1 MSEVDSRQS
10 TVESLQITK
19 VGSWELLQEADVVL
33 EKDLDIVD
41 AVLEHGETI
50 DADAE
55 GKATDFFRVIIHEAV
70 DGGIDHAG
78 AEEFNPGRTLA
89 LRAGSSASGRSGSA
103 AEGTG
108 DIELDA
114 WLGERKIAG
123 AEARF
128 DTGAEELFYE
138 IFDGAGEIAE
148 GDVGVDGEA
157 FDLVEGERM
166 GGVGIVASIDL
177 AGNDDAN
184 GRLLLFHGANLHG
197 RSVGAKKERRLRAF
211 WQFQIEGVHVVADRM
226 ELGNIQRLEI
236 VVRRFDFRAFD
247 DREADGEENVFDFLE
262 DLADQVMGAN
272 GANDAGKR
280 EVDAFADRSAL
291 IHQRLDIELPL
302 LKSCF

>member
-10 TVESLQITK
+10 TVESLQLTK
-19 VGSWELLQEADVVL
+19 VGSWELPQEADVVL

-78 AEEFNPGRTLA
+78 AEECNPGRTLA

-114 WLGERKIAG
+114 WFGERKIAG
-123 AEARF
+123 TEARL
-128 DTGAEELFYE
+128 DAGAEELFYE
-138 IFDGAGEIAE
+138 ILDGAGEIAE
-148 GDVGVDGEA
+148 GNVGVDGQA

-166 GGVGIVASIDL
+166 GGVGIIAAIDL
-177 AGNDDAN
+177 AGYNDAH
-184 GRLLLFHGANLHG
+184 GRLLFLHGANLHG
-197 RSVGAKKERRLRAF
+197 RSVGAKKERRPRT
-211 WQFQIEGVHVVADRM
+211 
-226 ELGNIQRLEI
+226 
-236 VVRRFDFRAFD
+236 FR
-247 DREADGEENVFDFLE
+247 
-262 DLADQVMGAN
+262 QV
-272 GANDAGKR
+272 
-280 EVDAFADRSAL
+280 
-291 IHQRLDIELPL
+291 
-302 LKSCF
+302 